1 MKKKKKMKMMIKKK
15 MIRNKMII
23 IEIKNNFY
31 FEVIRVLFNKSIRY
45 KNILVKL
52 IVYHFYIN

>member
-1 MKKKKKMKMMIKKK
+1 MKKKKKKKMMIKKK

-52 IVYHFYIN
+52 IVYNFYIN

>member
-1 MKKKKKMKMMIKKK
+1 MMIKKK
-15 MIRNKMII
+15 MIRKKMII
-23 IEIKNNFY
+23 IEIKSNFY

-52 IVYHFYIN
+52 IVYNFYIN